1 MAAHLDRILE
11 DLPQTDI
18 ATSLAGAS
26 KEPQGEP
33 RDGHQK
39 GQADTPPAHAQGRAV
54 PPSQPLL
61 VSGLGHRVKTLM
73 TGPFT
78 RGRAAVVASSQ
89 GEGVR
94 GAPVLAGWRHGVEAR
109 ACPGEAG
116 SHDARQLKTYWMW
129 HR

>member
-1 MAAHLDRILE
+1 VNL
-11 DLPQTDI
+11 
-18 ATSLAGAS
+18 ATGT
-26 KEPQGEP
+26 KRVKPI
-33 RDGHQK
+33 R
-39 GQADTPPAHAQGRAV
+39 
-54 PPSQPLL
+54 PLL
-61 VSGLGHRVKTLM
+61 TPRVGPFLRRNPFWCLGLGHRVKTLM

-78 RGRAAVVASSQ
+78 RGRAAVAASSQ